1 MPTEE
6 AEAYR
11 ILAGL
16 GSAYLT
22 LDMPPGAAKRWG
34 GTDPRATSRLV
45 FDRANDFV
53 AG

>member
-22 LDMPPGAAKRWG
+22 LDMPLAQLSGGGELTRVQLAA
-34 GTDPRATSRLV
+34 L
-45 FDRANDFV
+45 F
-53 AG
+53 